1 MPEWTKDNITDHP
14 LWHAAAAYYDLA
26 VAGFNADEGMEGLP
40 GIPLWVDLTE
50 AQRGAICV
58 EFSQAMYRLLASVI
72 LPVPVD

>member
-1 MPEWTKDNITDHP
+1 
-14 LWHAAAAYYDLA
+14 
-26 VAGFNADEGMEGLP
+26 MEGLP